1 MQIFV
6 IALLYLLGYRLS
18 MNVSWTVTEMTFS
31 K

>member
-18 MNVSWTVTEMTFS
+18 MNGQLDSYRDDFL
-31 K
+31 